1 MQELVPFTWTCLV
14 RLRSQRN
21 WGRGFSGSRGSLD
34 LTASPSQ
41 EGNSAEPN
49 KLRQC
54 HGLCSSLACKM
65 AAALLC
71 LTDLMQTS
79 PLANPNLEPYREV
92 NLKKKKKK
100 KSNSSLADLA
110 QWKTSTRTSTNR
122 NSKTK
127 EHKSEMKFLQDGI
140 NSKLEGGRRQWI
152 WS

>member
-1 MQELVPFTWTCLV
+1 M
-14 RLRSQRN
+14 
-21 WGRGFSGSRGSLD
+21 D

-100 KSNSSLADLA
+100 AIPALLIWHSEKLA
-110 QWKTSTRTSTNR
+110 QEPAQTEILKLKSTNL
-122 NSKTK
+122 K
-127 EHKSEMKFLQDGI
+127 
-140 NSKLEGGRRQWI
+140 
-152 WS
+152 